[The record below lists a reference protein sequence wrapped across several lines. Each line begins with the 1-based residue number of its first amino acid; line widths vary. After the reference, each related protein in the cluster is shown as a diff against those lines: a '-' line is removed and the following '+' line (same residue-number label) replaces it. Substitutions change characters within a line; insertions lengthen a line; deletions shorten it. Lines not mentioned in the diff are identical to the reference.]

1 MLKCIDRFFLKYNT
15 AVARE
20 RTKQEEEMFWEAA
33 ARSIAPATIE
43 EHKSGK
49 YVIVNGNTYKR
60 CIIVGVPPTDRI
72 NGYPKGLSESM
83 MTRLLEM
90 STHGSQL
97 SISSK
102 LIPIQGS
109 DSVKMMNTANFRNE
123 IKQVDSMNRNKS
135 DSEKV
140 EKLIDE
146 NLKIERKHNKDNFK
160 AIVEDNERQFHSA
173 LILTMKSDSVEGL
186 NILESDIKSIMGQE
200 SVEFEIPDFRHKQT
214 LLAAQPYNKSP
225 DYTQIE
231 VLAPYA
237 SMIVPV
243 TNPNSKSDKQGL
255 FFGFDKKT
263 NKQIVVDID
272 ALAALHCIVFGP
284 TQSGKTF
291 TMLML
296 LWRAMSMLHKRIIYC
311 TPKAD
316 KNTDHKAIVDYL
328 GDSAELIET
337 GPGGRNINPMQILYD
352 RSQLKD
358 DPVKYTHAFN
368 NHKGTLNLF
377 FDEWFKDTGSVNMA
391 NFIDYS
397 LNKCYENAGIYRNIP
412 STWHDAK
419 WPVLTDLFAIWE
431 DELKNTTDSDDKKTI
446 KAVLRKTFSLGEGGV
461 LEYLNHQ
468 TDKNIDL
475 SKDFIVI
482 DMSGTAADIEDPMRI
497 LIAGMMGQRFS
508 TDTKKGT
515 ILAIDEA
522 RVFLQNPRMSN
533 FLVTALTQGASQ
545 SVGLWLFN
553 QDAAVFKKTN
563 VDVEFQTNTFL
574 KVILGNNMDAAN
586 IKHVS
591 EYLGLDSTDEEN
603 IVNSTVGEGLLVVGK
618 SKYPMI
624 FKPTTLEHDVI
635 KGAYLKNEKKE
646 TALESEL
653 SILNK
658 RLIKLVMDNGFC
670 LDAWAPGSTL
680 VQEWTRT
687 PVANAFGAG
696 MVTAWIKTA
705 DIPSN
710 QTVDHFATVVS
721 IAGQLILNGA
731 ENVEVSHFDD
741 ADITF
746 KSNGNT
752 HAIEYERAGSHSEPE
767 LIEKKFR
774 TQSNYS
780 NVKFVC
786 ASGYHKKMVKALGD
800 DFVVKR
806 GQALQ
811 DYLDA
816 IQ

>member
-200 SVEFEIPDFRHKQT
+200 SVEFEIPDYRHKQT
-214 LLAAQPYNKSP
+214 LLAAQPYNISP

-352 RSQLKD
+352 RSQLKE
-358 DPVKYTHAFN
+358 DPDKYIHAFN
-368 NHKGTLNLF
+368 THKGTLKLF
-377 FDEWFKDTGSVNMA
+377 FDEWFRDTGSPNMA

-431 DELKNTTDSDDKKTI
+431 EEKKITKDHEDLKTI
-446 KAVLRKTFSLGEGGV
+446 RAVLRKTYSLGEGGT

-508 TDTKKGT
+508 TDTNKGT

-586 IKHVS
+586 IRHVS

-603 IVNSTVGEGLLVVGK
+603 IVNSTVGEGLLIVGK

-624 FKPTTLEHDVI
+624 FKPTKLEHDVI

-653 SILNK
+653 FELDE
-658 RLIKLVMDNGFC
+658 RLIDLVMQEGFC
-670 LDAWAPGSTL
+670 LDQWAPNSTL
-680 VQEWTRT
+680 VQGWTRT
-687 PVANAFGAG
+687 RVASTTSAG
-696 MVTAWIKTA
+696 MVTAWIREKDA
-705 DIPSN
+705 HKN
-710 QTVDHFATVVS
+710 QTQDHFSTVVQ
-721 IAGQLILNGA
+721 IAGQLMLNDA
-731 ENVEVSHFDD
+731 EDVQVNHDKDV
-741 ADITF
+741 DISF
-746 KSNGNT
+746 KSAGKT
-752 HAIEYERAGSHSEPE
+752 YAIEFERDRSHTEDE
-767 LIEKKFR
+767 LKEKKFKA
-774 TQSNYS
+774 QSIYS
-780 NVKFVC
+780 NVMFVC
-786 ASGYHKKMVKALGD
+786 ASSYHKKLSGYLGD

-806 GQALQ
+806 GRDLQ

-816 IQ
+816 IK

>member
-1 MLKCIDRFFLKYNT
+1 MLKFIDRFYLKYNT
-15 AVARE
+15 AVARA
-20 RTKQEEEMFWEAA
+20 RTKYEEEKFWGAA
-33 ARSIAPATIE
+33 ARSIAPATLE

-49 YVIVNGNTYKR
+49 YVVVNGDTYKR
-60 CIIVGVPPTDRI
+60 CIIIGVPPADRI
-72 NGYPKGLSESM
+72 NGYPKGMNESM

-90 STHGSQL
+90 STHGSQV

-102 LIPIQGS
+102 LIPIQGNES
-109 DSVKMMNTANFRNE
+109 IKMMNTANFRNE
-123 IKQVDSMNRNKS
+123 IKQVDSINRNKNDS
-135 DSEKV
+135 DKV

-160 AIVEDNERQFHSA
+160 AIIEDNERQFHSA
-173 LILTMKSDSVEGL
+173 LIVTMKSDSVEGL

-200 SVEFEIPDFRHKQT
+200 SVELEIPDYRHKET
-214 LLAAQPYNKSP
+214 LLAAQPYNISP
-225 DYTQIE
+225 EYTQIE

-237 SMIVPV
+237 SMIVPIS
-243 TNPNSKSDKQGL
+243 NPNSKTDKQGL

-296 LWRAMSMLHKRIIYC
+296 LWRAMSMLNKRIIYC

-316 KNTDHKAIVDYL
+316 KNTDHAAIVDYL
-328 GDSAELIET
+328 GDSAEFIET

-352 RSQLKD
+352 RSQLNE
-358 DPVKYTHAFN
+358 DPEKYTHAFN
-368 NHKGTLNLF
+368 THKGTLNLF

-397 LNKCYENAGIYRNIP
+397 LNKCYENAGIYRNVP

-461 LEYLNHQ
+461 LEYLNWQ

-482 DMSGTAADIEDPMRI
+482 DMSRTAVDIEDPMRI

-508 TDTKKGT
+508 TDTKKKT

-533 FLVTALTQGASQ
+533 FLLTALTQGASQ

-553 QDAAVFKKTN
+553 QDAAVFKKEN

-574 KVILGNNMDAAN
+574 KIILGNNMDANN

-591 EYLGLDSTDEEN
+591 EYLGLDSTDQEN
-603 IVNSTVGEGLLVVGK
+603 LVSSTVGEGLLMVGK
-618 SKYPMI
+618 SKYPMV
-624 FKPTTLEHDVI
+624 FKPTKLEHDVI
-635 KGAYLKNEKKE
+635 KGAYLTDEKKA
-646 TALESEL
+646 TASESEL
-653 SILNK
+653 SGLDE
-658 RLIKLVMDNGFC
+658 RLIDLVMQEGFC
-670 LDAWAPGSTL
+670 LDKWAPEST
-680 VQEWTRT
+680 VIQGWTRER
-687 PVANAFGAG
+687 VASATSAG
-696 MVTAWIKTA
+696 MITAWVRE
-705 DIPSN
+705 DSIPQNMSL
-710 QTVDHFATVVS
+710 DHFSTVIQV
-721 IAGQLILNGA
+721 AGQLMLNGA
-731 ENVEVSHFDD
+731 DEVQINHVND

-746 KSNGNT
+746 KYADKT
-752 HAIEYERAGSHSEPE
+752 YAIEYERDRSHTEGE
-767 LIEKKFR
+767 LQKKKFR
-774 TQSNYS
+774 TQSDYD
-780 NVKFVC
+780 NVVFVC
-786 ASGYHKKMVKALGD
+786 ASSYHKKLSGLLGD
-800 DFVVKR
+800 GFVVKR

>member
-33 ARSIAPATIE
+33 ARCIAPATIE

-49 YVIVNGNTYKR
+49 YVIVNGDTYKR

-123 IKQVDSMNRNKS
+123 IKQVDSMNRNKNDS
-135 DSEKV
+135 DKV

-173 LILTMKSDSVEGL
+173 LILTMKSDSIEGL

-243 TNPNSKSDKQGL
+243 SNPNSKSDKQGL

-263 NKQIVVDID
+263 NKQVVVDID

-296 LWRAMSMLHKRIIYC
+296 LWRAMSMLNKRIIYC

-368 NHKGTLNLF
+368 THKGTLNLF

-586 IKHVS
+586 IRHVS

-603 IVNSTVGEGLLVVGK
+603 IVNSTVGEGLLIVGK

-624 FKPTTLEHDVI
+624 FKPTKLEHDVI
-635 KGAYLKNEKKE
+635 KGAYLKNEKKA
-646 TALESEL
+646 TASEISEL
-653 SILNK
+653 DE
-658 RLIKLVMDNGFC
+658 RLISLVMTHGFC
-670 LDAWAPGSTL
+670 LNAWAPGSTL
-680 VQEWTRT
+680 VQGWTRHQ
-687 PVANAFGAG
+687 VSNVSGAG
-696 MVTAWIKTA
+696 LKTAWIREK
-705 DIPSN
+705 DIPKNMSL
-710 QTVDHFATVVS
+710 DHFSSTML
-721 IAGQLILNGA
+721 IAGTLILAGA
-731 ENVEVSHFDD
+731 ENVKVNHHTDVDVSF
-741 ADITF
+741 TVGEN
-746 KSNGNT
+746 KWG
-752 HAIEYERAGSHSEPE
+752 IEYERDGSHNEPE
-767 LIEKKFR
+767 LIDKKFR
-774 TQSNYS
+774 AQNDYG
-780 NVKFVC
+780 NIMFVC
-786 ASGYHKKMVKALGD
+786 ASTYYKKLSGVIGEN
-800 DFVVKR
+800 FVVQR
-806 GQALQ
+806 GKSLQ
-811 DYLDA
+811 DFIDSIL
-816 IQ
+816 

>member
-1 MLKCIDRFFLKYNT
+1 MLKFIDRFYLKYNT
-15 AVARE
+15 AASRE
-20 RTKQEEEMFWEAA
+20 RTKLEEERFWESA
-33 ARSIAPATIE
+33 ARSIAPATLE

-49 YVIVNGNTYKR
+49 YVIVNGDTYKR
-60 CIIVGVPPTDRI
+60 CIIVGVPPADRI

-83 MTRLLEM
+83 MTRLLEI

-123 IKQVDSMNRNKS
+123 IQQVDSMNRNKNDS
-135 DSEKV
+135 DKV

-186 NILESDIKSIMGQE
+186 KILESDIKSIMGQE
-200 SVEFEIPDFRHKQT
+200 GVEIEVPDGRHRQT
-214 LLAAQPYNKSP
+214 LLAAQPYNISP
-225 DYTQIE
+225 DYTKIE

-243 TNPNSKSDKQGL
+243 SNPNSKSDKQGL

-316 KNTDHKAIVDYL
+316 KNTDHKAIVEYL

-352 RSQLKD
+352 RSQLKE

-368 NHKGTLNLF
+368 THKGTLNMF

-397 LNKCYENAGIYRNIP
+397 LNKCYEHAGIYRNIP

-431 DELKNTTDSDDKKTI
+431 DELKNTTDSDDRKTI

-475 SKDFIVI
+475 SKNFIVV

-508 TDTKKGT
+508 TDAKTGS
-515 ILAIDEA
+515 ILAFDEA
-522 RVFLQNPRMSN
+522 RVFIENPRMSK
-533 FLVTALTQGASQ
+533 FLIRALTQGASGKI
-545 SVGLWLFN
+545 GLWLFN
-553 QDAAVFKKTN
+553 QDPSVFKKEN

-574 KVILGNNMDAAN
+574 KIVLGNGMDSVN

-591 EYLGLDSTDEEN
+591 DYLGLDTNDQED
-603 IVNSTVGEGLLVVGK
+603 IVNCTVGEGWLKVGK
-618 SKYPMI
+618 AKYPMI
-624 FKPTTLEHDVI
+624 FKPTKLEYDVI
-635 KGAYLKNEKKE
+635 KGKYLKNEKK
-646 TALESEL
+646 AAASEL
-653 SILNK
+653 SVLDE
-658 RLIKLVMDNGFC
+658 RLISLVMDNGFC
-670 LDAWAPGSTL
+670 LDSWAPGSAL
-680 VQEWTRT
+680 IQGWTRNQ
-687 PVANAFGAG
+687 VANVWGAG
-696 MVTAWIKTA
+696 LKTAWIRENSR
-705 DIPSN
+705 PSN
-710 QTVDHFATVVS
+710 MTIDHFSTVMS
-721 IAGQLILNGA
+721 IAGMLILDNI
-731 ENVEVSHFDD
+731 EDVQVNHFDG

-746 KSNGNT
+746 KQNDET
-752 HAIEYERAGSHSEPE
+752 YALEYERDNNKSES
-767 LIEKKFR
+767 LIIEKKFR
-774 TQSNYS
+774 QQRNYDH
-780 NVKFVC
+780 VLFVC
-786 ASGYHKKMVKALGD
+786 NSTYYKKLCAIIGD
-800 DFVVKR
+800 DFVVRR
-806 GQALQ
+806 GQALT
-811 DYLDA
+811 DYLDS